1 MAPMPRK
8 LHAHVYR
15 EKTRHDRWIWYFRR
29 GKGARTRLPGEYD
42 SPEFMEAYHAALA
55 GMAVQRTRHTAKPNT
70 LRWLV
75 DRYRESSDFIRLA
88 ASTKRVRERLLIGLC
103 DTAGDALVQHID
115 RKTILAGRE
124 RRAETPEAANTF
136 VKTMRVLLD
145 YAVTATLIERN
156 PARDVK
162 MFSSKTGG
170 IHTWTVDE
178 VARYEAR
185 HPVGTKAR
193 LALDILLYTGLRRSD
208 AVVLGRQHVRAEIL
222 NIRTKK
228 TGEVVTLRLLPP
240 LRASLDA
247 SKTGDLTYLTTEYG
261 KAFSSDGF
269 GNWFRDRCTEAG
281 VPGSA
286 HGLRKAAATRAAEAG
301 ATTSELMAMFGW
313 QSSKQAE
320 LYTRAASR
328 AAMGVN
334 ASDKLQQQKQNKTPA
349 P

>member
-1 MAPMPRK
+1 MDPMPRK

-15 EKTRHDRWIWYFRR
+15 EKTRHGRTVWYFRR
-29 GKGARTRLPGEYD
+29 GKGPRTRLPGEYD
-42 SPEFMEAYHAALA
+42 SPEFMAAYHAALA
-55 GMAVQRTRHTAKPNT
+55 GTAVKQVRATAKPNT

-88 ASTKRVRERLLIGLC
+88 PSTKRVRERLLLRLC
-103 DTAGDALVQHID
+103 DASGDSPIERLTRAA
-115 RKTILAGRE
+115 ILAGRE
-124 RRAETPEAANTF
+124 RRAATPEAANTF
-136 VKTMRVLLD
+136 IKTMRVLLD
-145 YAVTATLIERN
+145 YAVAANLIDRN

-170 IHTWTVDE
+170 IHTWTVEE

-185 HPVGTKAR
+185 HPIGTKAR

-208 AVVLGRQHVRAEIL
+208 AVVLGRQHVRNEIL

-269 GNWFRDRCTEAG
+269 GNWFRDRCAEAG

>member
-1 MAPMPRK
+1 MPRK

-15 EKTRHDRWIWYFRR
+15 EKTRHGRAVWYFRR

-55 GMAVQRTRHTAKPNT
+55 GSTVQRARPTAKPNT

-145 YAVTATLIERN
+145 YAVTANLIERN

-162 MFSSKTGG
+162 MFTSKTGG

-208 AVVLGRQHVRAEIL
+208 AVTLGRQHVKNEIL
-222 NIRTKK
+222 NIRTRK
-228 TGEVVTLRLLPP
+228 TGEVVTLRILPP

-247 SKTGDLTYLTTEYG
+247 SKTGDLTYLVTEYG
-261 KAFSSDGF
+261 KAFTGDGF
-269 GNWFRDRCTEAG
+269 GNWFRDRCAEAG

-286 HGLRKAAATRAAEAG
+286 HGLRKAAASRAAEAG

-320 LYTRAASR
+320 LYTRAANR
-328 AAMGVN
+328 AAMGVQ